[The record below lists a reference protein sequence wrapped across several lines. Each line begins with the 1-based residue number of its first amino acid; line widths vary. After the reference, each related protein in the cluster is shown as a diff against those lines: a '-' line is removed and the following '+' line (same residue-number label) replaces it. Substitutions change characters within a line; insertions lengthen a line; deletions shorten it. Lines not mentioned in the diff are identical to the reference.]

1 MASFDN
7 AGPLQPAAK
16 KTRRPLNWFLM
27 AFYGLLGLA
36 VVGLVAFVTIRPIQV
51 LPRITLAPGFTLTD
65 QDGAR
70 LTNED
75 LRGSITLYN
84 LTYTN
89 CRPPDCLDTST
100 AVQAV
105 RGRLADIDTQG
116 IPVRFVTI
124 SVDPARDD
132 QAALQ
137 AYATEIGA
145 DGETWHVAT
154 GDVERLKW
162 IVGGGFGVYFDARD
176 DGSIV
181 LDPPAL
187 ILVDGLG
194 IMRAEYRTAAPEADR
209 ILRDMRLVAQE
220 ARNSTGTTRYAY
232 EAAHLFLCYPRG

>member
-7 AGPLQPAAK
+7 AGPLKPAAQ
-16 KTRRPLNWFLM
+16 KTSRPLNWFLM

-65 QDGAR
+65 QNGAR

-89 CRPPDCLDTST
+89 CRPPDCTDTST
-100 AVQAV
+100 AVQMV
-105 RGRLADIDTQG
+105 RDRLAEIDTQG

-124 SVDPARDD
+124 SVDPARDN

-137 AYATEIGA
+137 TYASKIGA

-162 IVGGGFGVYFDARD
+162 IVGGGFSVYFGARD

-194 IMRAEYRTAAPEADR
+194 IMRAEYRTAAPEPDR
-209 ILRDMRLVAQE
+209 ILRDMRLVAAE